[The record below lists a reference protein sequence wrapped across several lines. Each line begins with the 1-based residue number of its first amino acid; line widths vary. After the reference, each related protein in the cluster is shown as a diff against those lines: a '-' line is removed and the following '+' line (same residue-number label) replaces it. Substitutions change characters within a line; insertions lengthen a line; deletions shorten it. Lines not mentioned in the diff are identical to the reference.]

1 MLQAAQ
7 ILERERIRPRAVAKV
22 EPARLRAQAAVAA
35 APAEHAGE
43 RAAAGRA
50 HAQRAVDKHLDF
62 QRRGRGDGG
71 DLLHGQLPGKHH
83 ARKAETAQ
91 HFHACGIVHGHL
103 RGGVQGQRGTHATH
117 ERGGADILHDHGV
130 RARSRNVAH
139 SVRKRIQF
147 RIQQKRVERD
157 VHAHLPRMAIR
168 HGALEGLR
176 VKVCRVA
183 ARVESGKA
191 EIDRIRATAHRR

>member
-1 MLQAAQ
+1 MAFKDNLRSRREELGMTQLELAKAAG
-7 ILERERIRPRAVAKV
+7 ITTRTIYNYESGERRPSNIEVVQRIANALGSTTEELLSNGETLV
-22 EPARLRAQAAVAA
+22 VAA
-35 APAEHAGE
+35 
-43 RAAAGRA
+43 
-50 HAQRAVDKHLDF
+50 
-62 QRRGRGDGG
+62 
-71 DLLHGQLPGKHH
+71 
-83 ARKAETAQ
+83 
-91 HFHACGIVHGHL
+91 
-103 RGGVQGQRGTHATH
+103 H

-139 SVRKRIQF
+139 SIRKRIQL

-157 VHAHLPRMAIR
+157 MHAHLPRMAIR